1 MQPIEKMETLAK
13 IHEAGVV
20 AVVRVKDPDQAR
32 GIVGAVFE
40 GGIPAV
46 EVTMTVPGAVKI
58 IEALAAEYRGTSL
71 VLGAGTVLDPETAR
85 ACLLAGARYIVA
97 PNLDEGVIRL
107 CNRYAVPCMPGIG
120 SVTELVR
127 AYELGADVV
136 KVFPGE
142 VLGPKF
148 IKAALAPV
156 PHAKM
161 IPTGGVSLDNLGEWF
176 DAGAYAVGMGTALTK
191 PAGRDGD
198 LDAVRATAK
207 SVVERIR
214 QIRSLRG
221 RNR

>member
-1 MQPIEKMETLAK
+1 LQPIEKMETLAR
-13 IHEAGVV
+13 IHEVGVV
-20 AVVRVKDPDQAR
+20 AVVRVNDPDQAR

-58 IEALAAEYRGTSL
+58 IEALAGEYRGSSL

-85 ACLLAGARYIVA
+85 ACLLAGARYVVA
-97 PNLDEGVIRL
+97 PNLNEEVVRL

-127 AYELGADVV
+127 AYELGVDVV

-161 IPTGGVSLDNLGEWF
+161 MPTGGVSVDNLADWF
-176 DAGAYAVGMGTALTK
+176 AAGAYAVGMGNALTK
-191 PAGRDGD
+191 PGGKEGD
-198 LDAVRATAK
+198 LDAVRAAAK

-214 QIRSLRG
+214 QIRS
-221 RNR
+221 

>member
-1 MQPIEKMETLAK
+1 MQPIEKMETLAR
-13 IHEAGVV
+13 IHEVGVV
-20 AVVRVKDPDQAR
+20 AVVRVNDPDQAR

-58 IEALAAEYRGTSL
+58 IEALAGEYRGSSL

-85 ACLLAGARYIVA
+85 ACLLAGARYVVA
-97 PNLDEGVIRL
+97 PNLDEEVVRL

-127 AYELGADVV
+127 AYELGVDVV

-161 IPTGGVSLDNLGEWF
+161 MPTGGVSVDNLADWF
-176 DAGAYAVGMGTALTK
+176 AAGAYAVGMGNALTK
-191 PAGRDGD
+191 PGGKEGD
-198 LDAVRATAK
+198 LDAVRAAAK

-214 QIRSLRG
+214 QIRS
-221 RNR
+221 

>member
-1 MQPIEKMETLAK
+1 MQPIEKMETLAR
-13 IHEAGVV
+13 IHEVGVV
-20 AVVRVKDPDQAR
+20 AVVRVNDPDQAR

-58 IEALAAEYRGTSL
+58 IEALAGEYRGSSL

-85 ACLLAGARYIVA
+85 ACLLAGARYVVA
-97 PNLDEGVIRL
+97 PNLNEEVVRL

-127 AYELGADVV
+127 AYELGVDVV

-161 IPTGGVSLDNLGEWF
+161 MPTGGVSVDNLPDWF
-176 DAGAYAVGMGTALTK
+176 AAGAYAVGMGNALTK
-191 PAGRDGD
+191 PGGKEGD
-198 LDAVRATAK
+198 LDAVRAAAK

-214 QIRSLRG
+214 QIRS
-221 RNR
+221 

>member
-1 MQPIEKMETLAK
+1 
-13 IHEAGVV
+13 
-20 AVVRVKDPDQAR
+20 
-32 GIVGAVFE
+32 
-40 GGIPAV
+40 V

-58 IEALAAEYRGTSL
+58 IEALAAEYRGSSL

-85 ACLLAGARYIVA
+85 ACLLAGARYVVA
-97 PNLDEGVIRL
+97 PNLNEEVVRL

-127 AYELGADVV
+127 AYELGVDVV

-161 IPTGGVSLDNLGEWF
+161 MPTGGVSVDNLADWF
-176 DAGAYAVGMGTALTK
+176 AAGAYAVGMGNALTK
-191 PAGRDGD
+191 PGGKEGD
-198 LDAVRATAK
+198 LDAVRAAAK

-214 QIRSLRG
+214 QIRS
-221 RNR
+221 

>member
-1 MQPIEKMETLAK
+1 MQPIEKMETLAR
-13 IHEAGVV
+13 IHEVGVV
-20 AVVRVKDPDQAR
+20 AVVRVNDPDQAR

-58 IEALAAEYRGTSL
+58 IEALAAEYRGSSL

-85 ACLLAGARYIVA
+85 ACLLAGARYVVA
-97 PNLDEGVIRL
+97 PNLNEEVVRL

-127 AYELGADVV
+127 AYELGVDVV

-161 IPTGGVSLDNLGEWF
+161 MPTGGVSVDNLPDWF
-176 DAGAYAVGMGTALTK
+176 AAGAYAVGMGNALTK
-191 PAGRDGD
+191 PGGKEGD
-198 LDAVRATAK
+198 LDAVRAAAK

-214 QIRSLRG
+214 QIRS
-221 RNR
+221 

>member
-1 MQPIEKMETLAK
+1 MQPIEKMETLAR
-13 IHEAGVV
+13 IHEVGVV
-20 AVVRVKDPDQAR
+20 AVVRVNDPDQAR

-58 IEALAAEYRGTSL
+58 IEALAGEYRGSSL

-85 ACLLAGARYIVA
+85 VCLLAGARYVVA
-97 PNLDEGVIRL
+97 PNLNEEVVRL

-127 AYELGADVV
+127 AYELGVDVV

-161 IPTGGVSLDNLGEWF
+161 MPTGGVSVDNLADWF
-176 DAGAYAVGMGTALTK
+176 AAGAYAVGMGNALTK
-191 PAGRDGD
+191 PGGKEGD
-198 LDAVRATAK
+198 LDAVRAAAK

-214 QIRSLRG
+214 QIRS
-221 RNR
+221 

>member
-1 MQPIEKMETLAK
+1 LQPIEKMETLAR
-13 IHEAGVV
+13 IHEVGVV
-20 AVVRVKDPDQAR
+20 AVVRVNDPDQAR

-58 IEALAAEYRGTSL
+58 IEALAGEYRGSSL

-85 ACLLAGARYIVA
+85 ACLLAGARYVVA
-97 PNLDEGVIRL
+97 PNLNEEVVRL

-127 AYELGADVV
+127 AYELGVDVV

-161 IPTGGVSLDNLGEWF
+161 MPTGGVSVDNLPDWF
-176 DAGAYAVGMGTALTK
+176 AAGAYAVGMGNALTK
-191 PAGRDGD
+191 PGGKEGD
-198 LDAVRATAK
+198 LDAVRAAAK

-214 QIRSLRG
+214 QIRS
-221 RNR
+221 

>member
-1 MQPIEKMETLAK
+1 MQPIEKMETLAR
-13 IHEAGVV
+13 IHEVGVV
-20 AVVRVKDPDQAR
+20 AVVRVNDPDQAR

-58 IEALAAEYRGTSL
+58 IEALAGEYRGRSL

-85 ACLLAGARYIVA
+85 ACLLAGARYVVA
-97 PNLDEGVIRL
+97 PNLNEEVVRL

-127 AYELGADVV
+127 AYELGVDVV

-161 IPTGGVSLDNLGEWF
+161 MPTGGVSVDNLADWF
-176 DAGAYAVGMGTALTK
+176 AAGAYAVGMGNALTK
-191 PAGRDGD
+191 PGGKEGD
-198 LDAVRATAK
+198 LDAVRAAAK

-214 QIRSLRG
+214 QIRS
-221 RNR
+221 

>member
-1 MQPIEKMETLAK
+1 MQPIEKMETLAR
-13 IHEAGVV
+13 IHEVGVV
-20 AVVRVKDPDQAR
+20 AVVRVNDPDQAR

-46 EVTMTVPGAVKI
+46 EVTMTVPVAVKI
-58 IEALAAEYRGTSL
+58 IEALAGEYRGSSL

-85 ACLLAGARYIVA
+85 ACLLAGARYVVA
-97 PNLDEGVIRL
+97 PNLNEEVVRL

-127 AYELGADVV
+127 AYELGVDVV

-161 IPTGGVSLDNLGEWF
+161 MPTGGVSVDNLADWF
-176 DAGAYAVGMGTALTK
+176 AAGAYAVGMGNALTK
-191 PAGRDGD
+191 PGGKEGD
-198 LDAVRATAK
+198 LDAVRAAAK

-214 QIRSLRG
+214 QIRS
-221 RNR
+221 